1 MAAGIKALR
10 KIQLGREA
18 TSGTPVAATTI
29 FRGLGTIEDQRKVV
43 FPNEDVGL
51 VVATD
56 RAYTAQYLAALS
68 MENTEATFEQ
78 LPHILEAGI
87 KSIGTGAADGAGT
100 DKIYDYVL
108 PEATKNTIKSYTI
121 EGGDDVEEEEM
132 EYSFV
137 SDFSLSGAP
146 GEAIMM
152 SANWLGRQVT
162 PSTFT
167 AALAIPTV
175 EEILFSKGKLYVDLV
190 SAAFGTTL
198 KSSTFLGMTLNVK
211 TGWVPKFTG
220 DGALYFTFAKLTR
233 PEITLEITF
242 EHEPT
247 GVAGKVDWRALTSR
261 KIQCKFEGSQVG
273 TPGTTYTYKTL
284 IINLAGKWE
293 KFGKLG
299 EQDGND
305 ILTGTFRAGYNATAA
320 DIGNII
326 VVNELATIP

>member
-1 MAAGIKALR
+1 M
-10 KIQLGREA
+10 
-18 TSGTPVAATTI
+18 
-29 FRGLGTIEDQRKVV
+29 
-43 FPNEDVGL
+43 
-51 VVATD
+51 
-56 RAYTAQYLAALS
+56 
-68 MENTEATFEQ
+68 
-78 LPHILEAGI
+78 
-87 KSIGTGAADGAGT
+87 
-100 DKIYDYVL
+100 
-108 PEATKNTIKSYTI
+108 
-121 EGGDDVEEEEM
+121 
-132 EYSFV
+132 FV

-146 GEAIMM
+146 GEAIMQ

-167 AALAIPTV
+167 AALAVPTV

-190 SAAFGTTL
+190 SAVFGTTL

-211 TGWVPKFTG
+211 TGWLPKFTA

-233 PEITLEITF
+233 PEISLEYFGICQLVVARWTMGDD
-242 EHEPT
+242 T
-247 GVAGKVDWRALTSR
+247 G
-261 KIQCKFEGSQVG
+261 KIQCKFEGSALG
-273 TPGTTYTYKTL
+273 TPGTVYTYKTL

-293 KFGKLG
+293 KFAKLG